1 MKLRNFLFIMF
12 FEIKAVIFKFFDEFF
27 DEFFVF
33 FFPVTPRRDLRALML
48 DSGCFHLSL
57 PTLSTVF

>member
-12 FEIKAVIFKFFDEFF
+12 FEIKAVIFKFF

-48 DSGCFHLSL
+48 DSGCFYLSL